1 MKIND
6 NIYVLKLK
14 ATMNP
19 NEYIY
24 PVLIAKE
31 NRLLLIDTG
40 NPGQI
45 DDIKKAIEEEGLS
58 FQDLSAIVIT
68 HQDIDHVGCVKD
80 ILNELPNVKVFASEN
95 EARYI
100 NGTKMPTKVANLER
114 NLNYLPNEAKVLYEK
129 MKNFYSCN
137 KVEIDEILN
146 DGDLIPGFNEVSVIY
161 TPGHTPGHL
170 SLYIEEEKVL
180 IAGDAFI
187 IKDGNIRTTD
197 SDLNFNDEEYYSSLK
212 KLHNYDIREVVCYHG
227 GIYKK
232 NINKAIKDIINI

>member
-1 MKIND
+1 MKLND

-170 SLYIEEEKVL
+170 SLYIE
-180 IAGDAFI
+180 
-187 IKDGNIRTTD
+187 
-197 SDLNFNDEEYYSSLK
+197 
-212 KLHNYDIREVVCYHG
+212 
-227 GIYKK
+227 
-232 NINKAIKDIINI
+232 

>member
-1 MKIND
+1 MKLND

-45 DDIKKAIEEEGLS
+45 DDIKKAIEEEGFI

-80 ILNELPNVKVFASEN
+80 ILNELPNVKVYASEN
-95 EARYI
+95 EAEYI
-100 NGTKMPTKVANLER
+100 NGTKIPTKVANLER
-114 NLNYLPNEAKVLYEK
+114 NLNYLPEKAKVLYEK

-137 KVEIDEILN
+137 KVKIDEILK

-170 SLYIEEEKVL
+170 SLYIEREKVL

-197 SDLNFNDEEYYSSLK
+197 SDLNFNDKEYYSSLK
-212 KLHNYDIREVVCYHG
+212 KLHNYDIREAICYHG